1 MKKKNV
7 CALCGGAV
15 TGMQEICLN
24 CRARLIR
31 GGVSLDVQLTRHTP
45 PVILLIGLP
54 DQEEA
59 RRQLSELGASFILC
73 CQSTAEAEG
82 YLREQDGDVFFLLD
96 TAAGETACLDFLAW
110 LLENRPAYGAIV
122 GDSISNPL
130 AINALNSGLIVDAL
144 PRPVSSERWRKML
157 DRRTEC
163 SGAEDLFFLHQRKG
177 SKPDWYAMES
187 TAAPGASQNIS
198 TVRFD

>member
-1 MKKKNV
+1 MKKEGI
-7 CALCGGAV
+7 CALCGKV
-15 TGMQEICLN
+15 TTGGQEICPD

-31 GGVSLDVQLTRHTP
+31 GGVSLNAP
-45 PVILLIGLP
+45 PPRQTAPVFLLIGLT
-54 DQEEA
+54 DREEV

-96 TAAGETACLDFLAW
+96 TAMGEAACLDLLAW

-122 GDSISNPL
+122 GDSISDPL

-144 PRPVSSERWRKML
+144 LRPVSTERWRKML
-157 DRRTEC
+157 ERRAEH
-163 SGAEDLFFLHQRKG
+163 SGGEARSTLRQLKGNVPCWYIGDKTAERE
-177 SKPDWYAMES
+177 PA
-187 TAAPGASQNIS
+187 I
-198 TVRFD
+198 FDT